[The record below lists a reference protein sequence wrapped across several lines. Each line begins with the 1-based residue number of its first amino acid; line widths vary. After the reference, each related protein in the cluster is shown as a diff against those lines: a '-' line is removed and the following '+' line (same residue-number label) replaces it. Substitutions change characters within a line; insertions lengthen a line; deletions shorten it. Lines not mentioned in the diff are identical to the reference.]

1 MRDMAVTL
9 LLGLV
14 VGLFLGWKVSGWR
27 ADSVNLAVQEAAA
40 AIREDALK
48 RESDVARE
56 VLESAAARAPVERV
70 IDRGIVRE
78 VQKTEY
84 RNVCF
89 GPDLVRLLNDGAK
102 GAPVGT
108 DPGKPAGDLPGGS
121 ARAAQR

>member
-14 VGLFLGWKVSGWR
+14 VGLFLGWKVSGWHT
-27 ADSVNLAVQEAAA
+27 DSVNLAVQDAAA

-78 VQKTEY
+78 IQKTEY
-84 RNVCF
+84 RDVCF
-89 GPDLVRLLNDGAK
+89 SDELVRMLNDGAK
-102 GAPVGT
+102 GTPTGVHS
-108 DPGKPAGDLPGGS
+108 GKPAGDVP
-121 ARAAQR
+121 R